1 MQPRLGVREREFYM
15 IKHMRPSPELAK
27 TRQREFYTIKHMRPS
42 PRQAK
47 VPDLNGFAEY
57 VTRVCNEFLPMF
69 PRGQRRFTCR
79 PHLWE
84 RIGKKSRKARLLKP
98 RKRLLASIWTRCYK
112 DARMLGLSL
121 VLKQADIDRILDT
134 IDIGYS

>member
-1 MQPRLGVREREFYM
+1 M

-84 RIGKKSRKARLLKP
+84 RIGKKSRKALLLKP

-134 IDIGYS
+134 IDIGYN

>member
-1 MQPRLGVREREFYM
+1 MWLRNVTEMQPRLGVREREFYM

-57 VTRVCNEFLPMF
+57 VTRVCNE
-69 PRGQRRFTCR
+69 
-79 PHLWE
+79 
-84 RIGKKSRKARLLKP
+84 S
-98 RKRLLASIWTRCYK
+98 
-112 DARMLGLSL
+112 
-121 VLKQADIDRILDT
+121 V
-134 IDIGYS
+134 